1 MGGDRGYDNK
11 TVGAVLGIG
20 LALSASG
27 ALLSAAISTRYGRI
41 IPISAAAMAFLVAMG
56 MWWTFEGVVA
66 FAVAIFLYYAAW
78 NFSMPYQ
85 YSLVTAGD
93 PSGRLT
99 PLLTATQM
107 LGSVFG
113 PAAAGLLIVG
123 VDYRGVYLMS
133 GIAVAA
139 STMVFIVAEGMLR
152 RSQGGVGRPAIS
164 DATP

>member
-1 MGGDRGYDNK
+1 MGGDRGYGNK
-11 TVGAVLGIG
+11 TVGSVLGIG
-20 LALSASG
+20 LILSASG
-27 ALLSAAISTRYGRI
+27 SLLSAALGTRYGRI
-41 IPISAAAMAFLVAMG
+41 IPISAAALSFLIAMG
-56 MWWTFEGVVA
+56 MWWTLDSVTS
-66 FAVAIFLYYAAW
+66 FALAVFLYYAAW

-85 YSLVTAGD
+85 YILVTAGD

-99 PLLTATQM
+99 PLLSATQM

-123 VDYRGVYLMS
+123 SDYRAVYLMS

-152 RSQGGVGRPAIS
+152 RSQQRVMQQDFR
-164 DATP
+164 